1 MGLTNPA
8 PGVVDFD
15 GFRALQPLYDA
26 AREAGVWVVLRP
38 GKCVDHSPIKFSLG
52 NMTGPVSVSEP
63 VTYNCSDGIKYIN
76 AETTAGGI
84 AHWATTEV
92 AGSLRTNATDWKAAW
107 QDYILGIINV
117 TAPNQI
123 SNGGPV
129 IGVSKLLIFIPR
141 TN

>member
-8 PGVVDFD
+8 PGVVDFG

-26 AREAGVWVVLRP
+26 AKEAGVWVVLRP
-38 GKCVDHSPIKFSLG
+38 GKCVRHSTMKFSSG
-52 NMTGPVSVSEP
+52 NITGPVSVSEP
-63 VTYNCSDGIKYIN
+63 VTYSCSDGIKYIN

-107 QDYILGIINV
+107 QDYIQGIINV

-129 IGVSKLLIFIPR
+129 IGVSRLLIFIPR